1 MRAPGDRTLD
11 HLFAGR
17 PAAFELFR
25 MARAFI
31 ESLGPIVVDV
41 MKTQVSFGAKTKFA
55 WVWLPQQ
62 FTTKRPDQSITLTF
76 DLDHRVE
83 DERIAEA
90 VEPKPGRWT
99 HHVVIEDPGD
109 LDDHVKAWLAE
120 AYALGAVDRRKRRDS
135 VG

>member
-1 MRAPGDRTLD
+1 MRAPGDWTLD

-25 MARAFI
+25 VVRAFI
-31 ESLGPIVVDV
+31 ESLGPVVVDV
-41 MKTQVSFGAKTKFA
+41 MKTPVSFGVQTKFA
-55 WVWLPQQ
+55 WIWLPQQ

-90 VEPKPGRWT
+90 VEPRPGRWT
-99 HHVVIEDPGD
+99 HHVVIERPED
-109 LDDHVKAWLAE
+109 LDEHVKGWLAE
-120 AYALGAVDRRKRRDS
+120 AYELGALDRRTR
-135 VG
+135 GGGAG